1 MTSWMRNHI
10 ENLYNFV
17 STPMAATR
25 DAFTE
30 RLQSIR
36 GTVSLLY
43 NRVIDNVGWGDRLKE
58 KKEENQKK
66 KEKKLQNKKN
76 RQKTKSI

>member
-17 STPMAATR
+17 STSMAATR